1 MFKKKEANEERVPK
15 QMKKKLIQ
23 EYKEHPMTYDK
34 LSSLMIS
41 SLKLCLLDFFEHVPQ
56 KLEKRRKQKKKSSK
70 EEKRQ
75 I

>member
-1 MFKKKEANEERVPK
+1 
-15 QMKKKLIQ
+15 
-23 EYKEHPMTYDK
+23 MTYDK

-41 SLKLCLLDFFEHVPQ
+41 YLKLSLLVFFEHVQQ
-56 KLEKRRKQKKKSSK
+56 KLEKRRKQKKQSSK